1 MDTVRIW
8 EDPTSTLGED
18 VIEYDVEAADGSL
31 GTVVRLS
38 RIPGFDHLVV
48 DAGVWK
54 FGRSVVVPAG
64 LVTEVDMAGRTVKV
78 RCGKDEIK
86 AAPRFER
93 DNDTSDLFYLRRLG
107 TYYESLMAARTGEV
121 RDAEDG

>member
-8 EDPTSTLGED
+8 EDPTSALGED
-18 VIEYDVEAADGSL
+18 VIEYDVEAEDGSL

-64 LVTEVDMAGRTVKV
+64 LVTEVDKAGRTVKV

-93 DNDTSDLFYLRRLG
+93 DNDTSDLLYLRRLG
-107 TYYESLMAARTGEV
+107 TYYESLMAARTEEV
-121 RDAEDG
+121 RDAEGG